1 MPIFALPPDLQTGT
15 MRSPAPGY
23 GDDSVAELYFE
34 DFEPGRTFQG
44 ATRISV
50 DRESIRSFAAAFDPQ
65 PFHLDDEAAKS
76 TIFSGLAASGWHTSA
91 ITMRLLVDSELKVAG
106 GLVGLGIEELKWP
119 RPVRPGD
126 ELRVQAEVLNVR
138 ESKSRPQQGL
148 VRVRNTTL
156 NQRDEV
162 VQVSVSTLIVPRRPA
177 AAGAS
182 EAKTV

>member
-1 MPIFALPPDLQTGT
+1 
-15 MRSPAPGY
+15 
-23 GDDSVAELYFE
+23 VADHYFE
-34 DFEPGRTFQG
+34 DFEPGRKFIG
-44 ATRISV
+44 STRIGV
-50 DRESIRSFAAAFDPQ
+50 DAESIRTFAAAFDPQ
-65 PFHLDDEAAKS
+65 PFHLDDDAAKG

-126 ELRVQAEVLNVR
+126 ELRVQAEVLDVR
-138 ESKSRPQQGL
+138 ESKSRPWQGL

-162 VQVSVSTLIVPRRPA
+162 VQVSVSTMIVPRRPA
-177 AAGAS
+177 AADATD
-182 EAKTV
+182 AKTG